1 MAILESSVKH
11 VTASAPLTSS
21 QFNIEASPEAFEILS
36 DRIYPNKIR
45 AVIRELSTNAV
56 DATIDAAKVKRVH
69 ELVKQGKLKPAAL
82 QWQIVS
88 DDEGKAH
95 TQYIFPEF
103 DADILSYVGDGSRYI
118 HKELDIMYSH
128 PSYDLS
134 AWEIKRPV
142 VHMPNRLEPHFSV
155 RDFGTG
161 LSHEKIMKMYT
172 TYFHSDKNTS
182 NDYTGCL
189 GLGSKS
195 PFAYT
200 DHFTVISHWNGEK
213 RTYMA
218 VLKEGFPHISIFKDG
233 EGKEMVEPTTEPN
246 GLQVQFAV
254 KTHDIYEFDNE
265 ALRLYPFFKMSPTI
279 VGNSSIK
286 AKLED
291 IAKRKAEGTYY
302 VFHDDKIGF
311 GIRQSDSRGPLAIM
325 GSIAYPIKLDNVPE
339 GDNYNIMRAILGANV
354 DIHFPIGDLQIAP
367 SREQLSYKASTTK
380 NIQDKL
386 GTIAEQLTELVKK
399 KVEDMPTLWDAR
411 VSFRQLFNDTS
422 IQSIVNSVNTGK
434 LTWKGIPV
442 GGEVN
447 LSYDKT
453 VKTKATNPADGTEF
467 EVETRIPES
476 DYPWVLTSYSRPR
489 GKGVNLVGQVINA
502 ISPSKNLNLY
512 EIDVPRGVVSRV
524 NYHYRNTGNT
534 IMTVSFKDKASR
546 AEFID
551 RLGMKA
557 DAVFPLLSSLPV
569 PPQAERV
576 SYGNISQV
584 FVYNEQRRSKANYA
598 SWEMPPSDFK
608 IDDGGVYVEMIR
620 YKVIGEKQEEIHAG
634 HLRDTIRTIS
644 AVSGVPLAPVIG
656 VRNKVVK
663 LFRRS
668 DDWVSIWEYARNILK
683 QADTKDDLSQ
693 HVANLTE
700 FNQIQ
705 RHDFY
710 LEMAG
715 FLTTTTVK
723 IDENNDFVKFLRQ
736 IAELGAYESNESKAT
751 SFKNLAMKV
760 GYKNDKEPKHKI
772 AGTEDTVI
780 DKYPML
786 KYAISSGWGSQEL
799 TDSCLKYVQLIDKTP
814 VI

>member
-1 MAILESSVKH
+1 MAILESSLKS
-11 VTASAPLTSS
+11 VTANAPLTSN

-56 DATIDAAKVKRVH
+56 DATIDAAKVRRVH
-69 ELVKQGKLKPAAL
+69 ELVKQGKLVPGPIQFEL
-82 QWQIVS
+82 VS
-88 DDEGKAH
+88 NDVGEVVR
-95 TQYIFPEF
+95 QPRFPEF
-103 DADILSYVGDGSRYI
+103 SSDITSYVGDGSRYI

-128 PSYDLS
+128 PTYDLS
-134 AWEIKRPV
+134 AWEKKLPI

-200 DHFTVISHWNGEK
+200 DHFTVISYWNGEK

-233 EGKEMVEPTTEPN
+233 TGKELVEPTTEAN

-265 ALRLYPFFKMSPTI
+265 ALRLYPFFKMSPMI

-286 AKLED
+286 AKIED

-311 GIRQSDSRGPLAIM
+311 GIRNNDSRGPLAIM

-339 GDNYNIMRAILGANV
+339 GENYSIMRAILNANV

-367 SREQLSYKASTTK
+367 SREQLSYKASTTA
-380 NIQDKL
+380 NIHKKL
-386 GTIAEQLTELVKK
+386 GEIAEQLTELVKK
-399 KVEDMPTLWDAR
+399 KIEDMPTLWDAR
-411 VSFRQLFNDTS
+411 VSFRELFSDTS

-434 LTWKGIPV
+434 LTWKGIAV

-447 LSYDKT
+447 LAYDKT
-453 VKTKATNPADGTEF
+453 VKVKTVNPDGQEI

-489 GKGVNLVGQVINA
+489 GKGVNLTGQVING

-524 NYHYRNTGNT
+524 NYHFRNTGNT

-546 AEFID
+546 AEFLD
-551 RLGMKA
+551 KLGMKA
-557 DAVFPLLSSLPV
+557 DATFPLLSSLPV

-576 SYGNISQV
+576 SYGNVSQV

-598 SWEMPPSDFK
+598 SWETPPSDFK
-608 IDDGGVYVEMIR
+608 IDDGGVYVEMMR

-634 HLRDTIRTIS
+634 HLRDIIRTIS
-644 AVSGVPLAPVIG
+644 SVSGTPLSPVIG

-668 DDWVSIWEYARNILK
+668 DDWVSLWEYALNVLK

-693 HVANLTE
+693 HAANLVE
-700 FNQIQ
+700 FNKIPH
-705 RHDFY
+705 HDLY

-715 FLTTTTVK
+715 FLSATTIPV
-723 IDENNDFVKFLRQ
+723 DENSDFVKFLRKV
-736 IAELGAYESNESKAT
+736 AELGAYESNESRVT
-751 SFKNLAMKV
+751 SFKNLALKV
-760 GYKNDKEPKHKI
+760 GYKNDKKPKYEL
-772 AGTEDTVI
+772 ADSSDTI
-780 DKYPML
+780 FEKYPML
-786 KYAISSGWGSQEL
+786 RYAISHGWGSQEL
-799 TDSCLKYVQLIDKTP
+799 LDSCLKYVQLVDKTP